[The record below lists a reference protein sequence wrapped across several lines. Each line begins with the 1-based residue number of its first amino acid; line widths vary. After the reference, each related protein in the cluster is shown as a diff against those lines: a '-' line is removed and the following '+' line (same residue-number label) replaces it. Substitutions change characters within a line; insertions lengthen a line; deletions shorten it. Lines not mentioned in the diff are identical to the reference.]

1 MHCHF
6 RIPALIVALAAS
18 CLLLQPACA
27 ENTFEIPN
35 VHVDA
40 SGSSTTEARM
50 TAIASGRPVAWSML
64 FRRLTRQQDW
74 GRQPTLD
81 ATQLEKMIIGYSPI
95 NERRSTTRYV
105 ADVTYTFNPEA
116 VARVLQAAGIPYT
129 AATAKRVLVIPLAP
143 GFARN
148 SMWTMAFASPR
159 FALSAVPF
167 AVPIGDA
174 QDMAALAGLNLDTAT
189 WDEVA
194 PVAARIHAT
203 EAVLVLA
210 TPAGNKLT
218 VTLKR
223 VGAGELPVKTS
234 FDVPLLQG
242 AASTYP
248 GAADAAVRAIDDMW
262 KNQKAVD
269 YSQKAKLTADVRIDS
284 LAQFASLES
293 ALSAVPNVASVGV
306 AAMDIGQARLAISY
320 IGTTDQLRVALAQAG
335 ITLSGRAGAWQISQG
350 AAAGQP

>member
-1 MHCHF
+1 MYGQF
-6 RIPALIVALAAS
+6 RIPALIVALAAC
-18 CLLLQPACA
+18 CLLMRPAGA
-27 ENTFEIPN
+27 ENAFEIPN

-40 SGSSTTEARM
+40 SGSSTTEARI
-50 TAIASGRPVAWSML
+50 TAIANGRPIAWGLL

-74 GRQPTLD
+74 GRQPVLD
-81 ATQLEKMIIGYSPI
+81 AATLQKLIIGYSPI

-129 AATAKRVLVIPLAP
+129 AAAAKRILVIPLAP

-167 AVPIGDA
+167 AVPFGDA
-174 QDMAALAGLNLDTAT
+174 QDMAALSGLSLDTAP
-189 WDEVA
+189 WDQVA
-194 PVAARIHAT
+194 QVAARLHAT
-203 EAVLVLA
+203 EAVLLLA
-210 TPAGNKLT
+210 APVGNELS

-248 GAADAAVRAIDDMW
+248 AAADAAVRAIDDMW

-269 YSQKAKLTADVRIDS
+269 YSQKGKLMADVRIDS
-284 LAQFASLES
+284 LAQFAALES
-293 ALSAVPNVASVGV
+293 ALTAVPNVAAVGV
-306 AAMDIGQARLAISY
+306 AALDVGQPRLRQTY
-320 IGTTDQLRVALAQAG
+320 IGTPPQLPLALGPAG
-335 ITLSGRAGAWQISQG
+335 GTQGGPAGV
-350 AAAGQP
+350 